1 MPRLNLTSKIFI
13 VCVGLNLFGPAC
25 NNEGYE
31 APDDALFTTIDAA
44 GAGITFE
51 NTVTEGEEYNLLSYR
66 NFYNGGGVAVA
77 DLNGDGRN
85 DLFFTANQG
94 PDRLYLNR
102 GDWNFEEVTC
112 GAEGTMDWST
122 GVSAVDVNAD
132 GRLDLYVCHSGN
144 PAGDRRTNEL
154 FINQGNDD
162 DGTPR
167 FVERAATYGL
177 DDEGYSTQ
185 AAWFDYDHDG
195 DLDVYLLNNSFL
207 SPQVLN
213 PDGEN
218 RNVRDAA
225 GGDKLLRNDPGPDGQ
240 PRFTDVSEEAGIYG
254 SRIGFGLGSGIG
266 DFNGD
271 GWTDIYVSNDF
282 WERDYL
288 YLNQGDGT
296 FSEELTDRIDHVSMS
311 SMGSDVADLDNDGDV
326 DIFTTDMLPTDNLRL
341 QAGTLFDN
349 YNSEFI
355 RFDAKYHHQLLQN
368 CLQLNDGTGRFQD
381 VAHYAGVAATDWSWG
396 ALIFDMDMDGRK
408 DIFVANGIYRDITD
422 MDFVDFIEDKERVRE
437 VVEEKGR
444 YDWRDFV
451 TLMPHNE
458 QPNYAL
464 LNRGNLQFT
473 NQARELGLGKP
484 SFSNGA
490 AYGDL
495 DGDGDLDL
503 VINNVNQPPLLYRNG
518 AKERG
523 GRSVAVSLTGPD
535 ANRAGIGARV
545 MLHTSRGRQVLE
557 QYPTRGY
564 LSTVGQELVFGL
576 ADGEEARSVEVR
588 WPDGSVS
595 STPASDSDPY
605 LQISHT
611 AAQGG
616 AVAQESAPTPKAIFR
631 EEELPGGPVVHHEP
645 AFNDFDHEGLLLR
658 KLSDPGPGVVS
669 GDVNGDGLEDFI
681 LLGSLDQPDRLYLQ
695 TADGG
700 FAFRRNASL
709 EATAAYESSCGALFD
724 ADNDGDL
731 DLMVGSGGNELAR
744 GSAAYGLRYYE
755 NVDGDLVYNPVK
767 GPEAGGEISC
777 IVPRDVDLDGDMDV
791 FIGGRSIPG
800 NYGLTPR
807 SFLFIQENGSWVD
820 NTPDDIAEVG
830 MVTDAVWTDL
840 NGDRRPDLVMVG
852 DWMPVTIAF
861 TVNYAEISDIYKIPN
876 SSGWWNTVEA
886 ADLDGDGLEDLVL
899 GNWGLNSKLTASPE
913 RPLRMMTHDFD
924 GNGKTEFVIEWYPPA
939 EDRAYPFAPKRQL
952 HAQLPGLRKKTLK
965 YSDYAAATYETLF
978 TDEQRGGAVER
989 RSVQL
994 SSCVVWNHGD
1004 GKVQVEALPW
1014 QAQLTP
1020 QFAVAVGDVDADG
1033 LPDLWLGG
1041 NQYGLAPQVGRA
1053 DAGRGTLLLNAGGRK
1068 WTYVD
1073 PAAAGIQLTGQVRD
1087 AEFVD
1092 LADGSRCLLVARNDA
1107 ALKMYRVT
1115 SSPTR

>member
-1 MPRLNLTSKIFI
+1 MPSLNLTCKVFTA
-13 VCVGLNLFGPAC
+13 CVALSLLCLAC
-25 NNEGYE
+25 DEPGYE
-31 APDDALFTTIDAA
+31 APDDALFTEIDASDA
-44 GAGITFE
+44 GVSFI

-77 DLNGDGRN
+77 DLNGDGSN

-94 PDRLYLNR
+94 PNRLYLNR
-102 GDWNFEEVTC
+102 GDWEFEEVTC

-122 GVSAVDVNAD
+122 GVSVVDVNAD
-132 GRLDLYVCHSGN
+132 GYLDLYVCHSGN
-144 PAGDRRTNEL
+144 PAGDHRSNEL
-154 FINQGNDD
+154 FINQGNDEA
-162 DGTPR
+162 GTPR
-167 FVERAATYGL
+167 FVEMAAAYGL
-177 DDEGYSTQ
+177 DDQGYSTQ
-185 AAWFDYDHDG
+185 SAWFDYDHDG

-225 GGDKLLRNDPGPDGQ
+225 GGDKLLRNDPGPDGH
-240 PRFTDVSEEAGIYG
+240 PRFTDVSEAAGIYG

-288 YLNQGDGT
+288 YLNQQDGT

-311 SMGSDVADLDNDGDV
+311 SMGSDVGDLDNDGDI

-341 QAGTLFDN
+341 KAGTLFDT

-368 CLQLNDGTGRFQD
+368 CLQANDGSGHFTEL
-381 VAHYAGVAATDWSWG
+381 AHYAGVAATDWSWG

-422 MDFVDFIEDKERVRE
+422 MDFVDFIEDKERVRK

-451 TLMPHNE
+451 ALMPHNE

-464 LNRGNLQFT
+464 LNEGNLHFT
-473 NQARELGLGKP
+473 NQAVELGLGKP

-495 DGDGDLDL
+495 DGDGDLEL

-518 AKERG
+518 ARETG
-523 GRSVAVSLTGPD
+523 GRGVTVSLAGPD

-545 MLHTSRGRQVLE
+545 TLHTSQGRQVLE

-564 LSTVGQELVFGL
+564 LSTVGQELIFGL
-576 ADGEEARSVEVR
+576 AAGEEARSVEVR
-588 WPDGSVS
+588 WPDGTVS
-595 STPASDSDPY
+595 STSVPESDDRIR
-605 LQISHT
+605 LSHSS
-611 AAQGG
+611 AKEG
-616 AVAQESAPTPKAIFR
+616 AGAQEPSLAANALLAEVP
-631 EEELPGGPVVHHEP
+631 LPDGPVAHHEP

-658 KLSDPGPGVVS
+658 KLSDPGPKVVR
-669 GDVNGDGLEDFI
+669 GDVNGDGLEDFV
-681 LLGSLDQPDRLYLQ
+681 LLGSLDQPDRLFLQ
-695 TADGG
+695 TTDGG
-700 FAFRRNASL
+700 FAYRTNASL

-731 DLMVGSGGNELAR
+731 DLMVGNGGNELAR

-755 NVDGDLVYNPVK
+755 NVNGDLVYNPVK
-767 GPEAGGEISC
+767 GPDAGGEVSC
-777 IVPRDVDLDGDMDV
+777 IVPKDVDLDGDMDV
-791 FIGGRSIPG
+791 FIGGRAIPG

-807 SFLFIQENGSWVD
+807 SYLFTRENGSWVD

-861 TVNYAEISDIYKIPN
+861 TVNYAEISDIYEIPN
-876 SSGWWNTVEA
+876 SSGWWNTVKA
-886 ADLDGDGLEDLVL
+886 ADLDGDGLDDLVL
-899 GNWGLNSKLTASPE
+899 GNWGLNSKFTATPE
-913 RPLRMMTHDFD
+913 KPLRMMTNDFD
-924 GNGKTEFVIEWYPPA
+924 GNGKTEFIIEWYPPA
-939 EDRAYPFAPKRQL
+939 EEQAFPFAPKRQL
-952 HAQLPGLRKKTLK
+952 HAQLPGLRKKTLR
-965 YSDYAAATYETLF
+965 YSEYAAATYETLF
-978 TDEQRGGAVER
+978 TEEQRSGATESR
-989 RSVQL
+989 AVQL
-994 SSCVVWNHGD
+994 RSCVVWNHGD
-1004 GKVQVEALPW
+1004 GKVQVEPLPW
-1014 QAQLTP
+1014 QAQLTS
-1020 QFAVAVGDVDADG
+1020 QFAVAVGDVNADG
-1033 LPDLWLGG
+1033 RPDLWLGG

-1053 DAGRGTLLLNAGGRK
+1053 DAGRGTLLLNAGNRE

-1073 PAAAGIQLTGQVRD
+1073 PQHAGVNLPGQVRD
-1087 AEFVD
+1087 AHFLD
-1092 LADGSRCLLVARNDA
+1092 MADGGRCLLVARNDA
-1107 ALKMYRVT
+1107 ALKLYEVT
-1115 SSPTR
+1115 GNPTR